1 MASKIGDFFRSFVAP
16 KEGGDSAAP
25 SADAVE
31 HEGYT
36 IQPAARREGGQW
48 LTVGVIY
55 KEFEGGEVKE
65 QQFIRADFYSSK
77 EEADACAVR
86 KGKQIIEEQ
95 GDKLFK

>member
-16 KEGGDSAAP
+16 KEGSDSAAP

-31 HEGYT
+31 HEGYR

-55 KEFEGGEVKE
+55 KEFEDGVVKE

-86 KGKQIIEEQ
+86 KGKQIIDEQ